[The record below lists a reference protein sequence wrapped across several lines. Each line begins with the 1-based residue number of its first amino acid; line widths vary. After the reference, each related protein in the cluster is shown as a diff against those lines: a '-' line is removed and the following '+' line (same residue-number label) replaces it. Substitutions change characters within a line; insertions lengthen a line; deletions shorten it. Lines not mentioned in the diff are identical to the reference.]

1 VAFVVLAHDEG
12 SGPSVPEPSGVSSD
26 ETARGGRTAVAATAA
41 PEVDLSDAHAPPRP
55 LVLWAIALAG
65 CSAAAYSFVAALQ
78 NPVVGRDLGEPLV
91 IALLSNWLTLSYVF
105 CGLYAWWRRP
115 DSRFGPLMVAA
126 GFANFISTLSWT
138 TNDVTFTFGQA
149 FDLVPPVL
157 FMHVFLAF
165 PTGRLR
171 GPLEVGLVAGAY
183 AAAVVLQVVRMPFG
197 VFFGP
202 NNLLE
207 VSANPDAALLSLR
220 VALLTVSAFCLAGV
234 AVLLLRRRGRGRP
247 VRRSRVFIVDAFALG
262 LVMIACLFVSASF
275 NGPAVHQIRWATF
288 ATLSLAP
295 LVFLGALLN
304 ARLARSAV
312 ADLVLE
318 LRADPAPADLR
329 DALARALRDPTLELA
344 YWLPDFGVYADL
356 DGRPVELP
364 DLEGRSTTL
373 IDRDGEHIAALI
385 HDPALDDEPEL
396 LDGVQAA
403 AGIALENARLHAE
416 LRARLEELRGSRARI
431 VEAAQH
437 ERQMLERNLHDG
449 AQQRLIALSLDLSLL
464 EGRIDG
470 DPEVK
475 SGLDAA
481 RREIAASLAELRKIS
496 SGLHP
501 AVVSGHGLGVAL
513 EQLAARSPVPV
524 QLTVEVDGRLPEPL
538 EVAAYY
544 VVSESLANIAKHAHA
559 NTALVDVLKE
569 REELVLEI
577 VDDGIGGADSER
589 GTGLR
594 GLADRVESLDGR
606 LRVWTPRGGG
616 TRVRAEIP
624 CK

>member
-1 VAFVVLAHDEG
+1 VE
-12 SGPSVPEPSGVSSD
+12 
-26 ETARGGRTAVAATAA
+26 
-41 PEVDLSDAHAPPRP
+41 LSDAHAPPRP

-65 CSAAAYSFVAALQ
+65 CSAAGYSFVAALQ

-91 IALLSNWLTLSYVF
+91 IALLSNWLTLSYVL

-138 TNDVTFTFGQA
+138 TNDLTFTFGQA
-149 FDLVPPVL
+149 FDLLPPVL

-165 PTGRLR
+165 PSGRLR
-171 GPLEVGLVAGAY
+171 GPLEVGLVASAY
-183 AAAVVLQVVRMPFG
+183 AAAVVLQLIRMPFG

-207 VSANPDAALLSLR
+207 VSANQDAALLSLR
-220 VALLTVSAFCLAGV
+220 VALLTMSAFCLAGV

-288 ATLSLAP
+288 ATLNLAP
-295 LVFLGALLN
+295 LVFLAVLLN

-312 ADLVLE
+312 GDLVLE

-329 DALARALRDPTLELA
+329 DALARALRDPSLELA
-344 YWLPDFGVYADL
+344 YWLPDYGVYADL
-356 DGRPVELP
+356 EGRPVELP

-385 HDPALDDEPEL
+385 HDPALDEEPEL

-431 VEAAQH
+431 VEAAQA
-437 ERQMLERNLHDG
+437 ERQLLERNLHDG

-481 RREIAASLAELRKIS
+481 RREIAASLAELREIS

-513 EQLAARSPVPV
+513 EQLTARSPVPV
-524 QLTVEVDGRLPEPL
+524 QLTVDVDGRLPEPL

-544 VVSESLANIAKHAHA
+544 VVSESLANVAKHAQA

-569 REELVLEI
+569 RDELVLEI
-577 VDDGIGGADSER
+577 VDDGVGGADSER